1 MKKILFLSFFIILF
15 PSSLIHANE
24 LKIILKVNDNII
36 TNYDIEKEVNYLKSL
51 NKSMDKFDQKKIIE
65 TAQNSLIREKIKK
78 DEIEKFYNVDY
89 KKAIISKDLELV
101 VKNFSESLGFNDKI
115 EFENYLLSKKIDILD
130 LKKKFVI
137 EQTWNK
143 LIVDKFLNSLNIDQ
157 KGIEKKVDDF
167 IKNNSEQLSFN
178 LSEIIFFEK
187 SKIKNEEKFK
197 EILKSID
204 KVGFKETA
212 ILHSIADSSKF
223 GGEIG
228 WVNQNQISN
237 EIFEFTKKLK
247 EGEFTNPI
255 NTAAGIIILKLN
267 KRKTVPINID
277 REEEINKLIISEKNR
292 KLNEYS
298 VIHYKQLENKSYV
311 KKF

>member
-15 PSSLIHANE
+15 SNSLTHANE

-51 NKSMDKFDQKKIIE
+51 NKSMEKFNQKKIIE

-78 DEIEKFYNVDY
+78 DEIDKFYNVDY
-89 KKAIISKDLELV
+89 KKVIISKDLEIV
-101 VKNFSESLGFNDKI
+101 VENFSEGLGFNDKI

-130 LKKKFVI
+130 LKKKFII

-187 SKIKNEEKFK
+187 SKIKNEEKFR

-204 KVGFKETA
+204 EVGFKETA

-228 WVNQNQISN
+228 WVDQNQISN
-237 EIFEFTKKLK
+237 EIFEFTKNLK

-255 NTAAGIIILKLN
+255 NTAAGIIILRLN
-267 KRKTVPINID
+267 KRKTVPTNID
-277 REEEINKLIISEKNR
+277 REEEINKLITFEKNR

>member
-143 LIVDKFLNSLNIDQ
+143 LIVDKFHNSLNIDQ
-157 KGIEKKVDDF
+157 KEIKKKVDDF

>member
-15 PSSLIHANE
+15 PSSLTHANE

-143 LIVDKFLNSLNIDQ
+143 LIVDKFHNSLNIDQ
-157 KGIEKKVDDF
+157 KEIEKKVDDF

-187 SKIKNEEKFK
+187 NKIKNEEKFK